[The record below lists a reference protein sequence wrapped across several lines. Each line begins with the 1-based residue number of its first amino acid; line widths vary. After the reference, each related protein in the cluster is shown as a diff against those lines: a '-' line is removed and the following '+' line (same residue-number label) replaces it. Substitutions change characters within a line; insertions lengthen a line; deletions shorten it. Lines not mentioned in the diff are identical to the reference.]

1 MARAGG
7 GEGEGGAEAEALS
20 SSGWTGPE
28 MVTASNTESYGD
40 SRGQTSE
47 ATQGASHRRCGFL
60 QPLLHGL
67 TNCLA
72 STPVLAISTLPNAG
86 LKE

>member
-1 MARAGG
+1 
-7 GEGEGGAEAEALS
+7 
-20 SSGWTGPE
+20 

-40 SRGQTSE
+40 SRGQRSE
-47 ATQGASHRRCGFL
+47 ATQRSAALSAEGASHRRCGFL

-72 STPVLAISTLPNAG
+72 STPVLAIATLPNAG